1 MMSTG
6 RILLPLTCLALL
18 SAAVVFISPEM
29 LRQENVPAIAV
40 TPPEVEIVRVTPEA
54 DAPGSQPPPKLT
66 AVADPHVNPSPKSTE
81 PKIARDTAGASP
93 SSWQDPFA
101 SDLWDASGWTFTPQS
116 MRPAGI
122 GPASAT
128 FLRHYHK
135 LMFECDIL
143 GAEEP
148 GSTFELQLAT
158 RNAQVVMS
166 LILSDGRLSVVATE
180 NGLAQVVIEKPLT
193 VPLSNKTARQLRVV
207 ATGNRIVISW
217 DHKRFLTTEQL
228 AAQSGREI
236 VWSIHTA
243 GAAYQITQLRVEG
256 D

>member
-1 MMSTG
+1 
-6 RILLPLTCLALL
+6 
-18 SAAVVFISPEM
+18 
-29 LRQENVPAIAV
+29 
-40 TPPEVEIVRVTPEA
+40 
-54 DAPGSQPPPKLT
+54 
-66 AVADPHVNPSPKSTE
+66 
-81 PKIARDTAGASP
+81 
-93 SSWQDPFA
+93 
-101 SDLWDASGWTFTPQS
+101 

-128 FLRHYHK
+128 FRRPYHK

-228 AAQSGREI
+228 AAQSGRAI

-243 GAAYQITQLRVEG
+243 GAEYQITQLRVEG